1 MDTTCPWCPQPCS
14 NHFLAE
20 WPYKASLTMP
30 NLYEVLGISPY
41 ATQQEIET
49 ALQQQQRLGNV
60 PTQMLTLAA
69 TTLLAA
75 SERQNYDQQL
85 MAMALGDFHASENTS
100 PFTQQNQ
107 ALSDYQAD
115 SPAHPSDD
123 DIVFYDGLHHPPRL
137 FHSNDSSHA
146 DTIASAIFDAD
157 TILSTLGDIMD
168 FS

>member
-1 MDTTCPWCPQPCS
+1 
-14 NHFLAE
+14 
-20 WPYKASLTMP
+20 MP

-75 SERQNYDQQL
+75 SERQSYDQQL

-100 PFTQQNQ
+100 PFTQQHQ
-107 ALSDYQAD
+107 ALSDYHHNLTD

-137 FHSNDSSHA
+137 FHSNDSSRA
-146 DTIASAIFDAD
+146 NTIASAIFDAD

>member
-1 MDTTCPWCPQPCS
+1 
-14 NHFLAE
+14 
-20 WPYKASLTMP
+20 MP

-137 FHSNDSSHA
+137 FHSNGSSHA

>member
-1 MDTTCPWCPQPCS
+1 
-14 NHFLAE
+14 
-20 WPYKASLTMP
+20 MP